1 MIILSYIHIIVNIY
15 ALLPFIICKAPYSS
29 DFLINTPYFVN
40 IKKDPP
46 LDLPIYKITICG
58 INKISYNKHKNL

>member
-1 MIILSYIHIIVNIY
+1 MIIISYYHILVNIRTS
-15 ALLPFIICKAPYSS
+15 LPFIIYKAPYSS